1 MKLNLTVMSK
11 TGMLF
16 NGEVHSITALNKSGA
31 FDVLPD
37 HENFISIITE
47 DMQIVGVDGR
57 KQLIPVRLGL
67 MKVTRN
73 QVQVFLDLEAR

>member
-1 MKLNLTVMSK
+1 MSK

-16 NGEVHSITALNKSGA
+16 NGDVHSITAQNDTGA

-47 DMQIVGVDGR
+47 DMQIIGVDGR

-67 MKVTRN
+67 MKINRN
-73 QVQVFLDLEAR
+73 KVQVFLDLQAR